1 VSVTAAGGDLAT
13 LYGAHARALANAYA
27 AAATSSGF
35 DAVLIHSGA
44 LARKTTFDDQDWP
57 LRLTPHFQH
66 WLALSEP
73 DGFLLVCAGKRPQLF
88 RPRNMSFWEQLP
100 SPPAG
105 FFFDHLD
112 VIDVAKWEDVR
123 GSLPAGRVAFV
134 GERQDRAEALG
145 FAPDARNPPALM
157 TKLDALRTI
166 KSAYE
171 IACIEEAN
179 RVAARGHEA
188 LRAAFAGGET
198 NELRLHLMYLG
209 ATNQD
214 DPETP
219 YKNIVAT
226 GRNAATLH
234 HVTYRKDASG
244 APSLL
249 VDAGA
254 TCLGYCSDITRTWV
268 RESDKS
274 EASSRFLGLVKAV
287 ESMQK
292 ALCEAIAVGQKYEA
306 LHDRSHR
313 MTSAILREIGVVK
326 HLSVEEID
334 ARGISRAFYPHGLGH
349 SLGLQTHDVGCA
361 VTKPRADNP
370 FLRNTS
376 VIEPGQVFTI
386 EPGVYFI
393 EMLLAPLRQGEL
405 AKYIDW
411 TLAPLGGVRIE
422 DDVHVRERGIDNFT
436 RAVLPLGGGI
446 A

>member
-1 VSVTAAGGDLAT
+1 MVANGIAA
-13 LYGAHARALANAYA
+13 LYAAHVRALEDSYA
-27 AAATSSGF
+27 EALSSSGF

-44 LARKTTFDDQDWP
+44 LSPKTTFDDQDWP
-57 LRLTPHFQH
+57 LRSTPHFQH

-73 DGFLLVCAGKRPQLF
+73 DCFLLISAGKRPTLL
-88 RPRNMSFWEQLP
+88 RPRNTSFWEQLP
-100 SPPAG
+100 SPPAD
-105 FFFDHLD
+105 FFFEHLD
-112 VIDVAKWEDVR
+112 VKDVAKWEDVR
-123 GSLPAGRVAFV
+123 KHVPAGRVAFV
-134 GERQDRAEALG
+134 GERGDRAEALG
-145 FAPDARNPPALM
+145 FSAEARNPVALM
-157 TKLDALRTI
+157 AKLDALRTI

-171 IACIEEAN
+171 VACIDEAN
-179 RVAARGHEA
+179 RIAARGHEA

-198 NELRLHLMYLG
+198 QELRLHLLFLES
-209 ATNQD
+209 TNQD

-234 HVTYRKDASG
+234 HVTYRKDASD

-254 TCLGYCSDITRTWV
+254 TYLGYCSDITRTWV
-268 RESDKS
+268 RESG

-292 ALCEAIAVGQKYEA
+292 ALCAAIAVGQKYEA

-313 MTSAILREIGVVK
+313 VTSAILREIGIVK
-326 HLSVEEID
+326 ELSVEEID
-334 ARGISRAFYPHGLGH
+334 ARGLSRAFYPHGLGH

-361 VTKPRADNP
+361 VTRPRADNP

-405 AKYIDW
+405 AKHVDW
-411 TLAPLGGVRIE
+411 KLVDALAPLGGVRIE
-422 DDVHVRERGIDNFT
+422 DDVHVVAGGALQNFT
-436 RAVLPLGGGI
+436 RAVLPVGGG
-446 A
+446 AV